1 MNIIIPLL
9 LIGSLLLFSGCK
21 SNDIIYLNKEVCK
34 QPGNYCHTFII
45 PNGTANISFPSVVNG
60 TFNYSVEDV

>member
-9 LIGSLLLFSGCK
+9 LLILLLFVGCK
-21 SNDIIYLNKEVCK
+21 SDDIVYINKEVCR

-45 PNGTANISFPSVVNG
+45 DGGTANIGFPSVIG
-60 TFNYSVEDV
+60 GDFNYSVEGV